1 MTQRSYL
8 EVDVDIDDL
17 LGIDRSDPQQ
27 ALAIEQME
35 QDDALLD
42 ALIQRR
48 RELGRTQQE
57 VADRLGITQSAVA
70 RFEGGDRDPRLST
83 LRRYALAVES
93 LVTHSVT
100 APLRSAADVE
110 WERIVTTLKS
120 ETKHASRWT
129 TVGIGRQGAELVS
142 AYTRTL
148 RRE

>member
-1 MTQRSYL
+1 M
-8 EVDVDIDDL
+8 DIDDL

-48 RELGRTQQE
+48 RELGLTQQQ

-100 APLRSAADVE
+100 APMRTTADVE
-110 WERIVTTLKS
+110 WERIVTELKS
-120 ETKHASRWT
+120 DTNRASRWT
-129 TVGIGRQGAELVS
+129 TVGIARQGAELVS

-148 RRE
+148 RRGVTDR